1 MSFHLFI
8 TKKKVEPL
16 LWTDIKS
23 VLRGRMDSVSADL
36 SSQPPAKASDIEH
49 SAAAAAA
56 VSGQNNDA
64 HDSPSIIS
72 PSGISSWAGSLKF
85 PQSWGAAQDSETG
98 NAGMSTFGRFTS
110 GLGLR
115 IPSVAPVPD
124 EKNEETA
131 VTAQSGVLESFT
143 KGLVDSSRSAVKAM
157 QVKARHIV
165 SQNKRR
171 YQVVY
176 HFNIY
181 IDFNFIYNLMSVIT
195 S

>member
-1 MSFHLFI
+1 
-8 TKKKVEPL
+8 
-16 LWTDIKS
+16 
-23 VLRGRMDSVSADL
+23 MDSVSADL

-85 PQSWGAAQDSETG
+85 PQSWGAAQDSQTR

-171 YQVVY
+171 YQVAYHCNVY
-176 HFNIY
+176 FE
-181 IDFNFIYNLMSVIT
+181 FIFYLML
-195 S
+195 

>member
-49 SAAAAAA
+49 SAAA
-56 VSGQNNDA
+56 VSEQNNDA

-85 PQSWGAAQDSETG
+85 PQSWGAAQDSQTG

-124 EKNEETA
+124 EKNEEMA

>member
-8 TKKKVEPL
+8 TKKNVEPL

-49 SAAAAAA
+49 SAAA
-56 VSGQNNDA
+56 VSEQNNDA

-85 PQSWGAAQDSETG
+85 PQSWGAAQDSQTG

>member
-85 PQSWGAAQDSETG
+85 PQSWGAAQDSQTG

-176 HFNIY
+176 TLI
-181 IDFNFIYNLMSVIT
+181 ST
-195 S
+195 